1 MLKYDREQVMRI
13 IPQRDPI
20 LLIDSVQELEPGVS
34 ITATFYV
41 SPDMAVFAGH
51 FPGNPI
57 LPGVYTVESAAQ
69 ATSILFL
76 SLDRYSGK
84 LPLFCG
90 IDNVRFLRKVKPGD
104 TITLKGSAISENT
117 EKAIVKSHVEIFN
130 GDEKAALVDVTLAI
144 R

>member
-1 MLKYDREQVMRI
+1 MLKFDREQVMRI

-20 LLIDSVQELEPGVS
+20 LLIDSVQELEPGKS
-34 ITATFYV
+34 IAATFFV
-41 SPDMAVFAGH
+41 SPDMAIFEGH
-51 FPGNPI
+51 FPGDPI

-104 TITLKGSAISENT
+104 TITLKGTFISENA
-117 EKAIVKSHVEIFN
+117 EKAIVKSHVEVFV

>member
-1 MLKYDREQVMRI
+1 
-13 IPQRDPI
+13 
-20 LLIDSVQELEPGVS
+20 
-34 ITATFYV
+34 
-41 SPDMAVFAGH
+41 MAIFQGH

-69 ATSILFL
+69 ATSLLFL

-90 IDNVRFLRKVKPGD
+90 IDNVRFLRKIKPGD
-104 TITLKGSAISENT
+104 TITLKGSLLSENT
-117 EKAIVKSHVEIFN
+117 EKAIVKSHVEVFN